1 MVKLFKIT
9 TKLLREQK
17 DILSTLRQS
26 ITERKPI
33 TIDYSGPIDEVLP
46 GKRIDIE
53 PIILGKNTKSGN
65 LVIWAYVFNGVSKKG
80 LPNWKMFRVDRIQ
93 NVNFNPNIEP
103 FSLNDL
109 PGYEK
114 GKAPNAMKSLS
125 SVDVYSPYWYDDQQK
140 QSTEIQPQP
149 EQQPI
154 PEPQSQEA
162 PPIEEPTPEAP
173 PQPVEEPD
181 MDAQNQSQDVFN
193 MLGNKITDV
202 NGRKSISTQ
211 DYNNALNDLYHRKEG
226 EWKDYQRNI
235 GANFRPDEGTRARF
249 NRTSKQELDDLLSK
263 NNIEISDS
271 TIPNNLSEMFRRF
284 KVLINL

>member
-9 TKLLREQK
+9 KSLLREQK

-33 TIDYSGPIDEVLP
+33 TIDYTGPVSEVLP

-53 PIILGKNTKSGN
+53 PIVLGKNAKSGN

-93 NVNFNPNIEP
+93 NVEFNPNIDP
-103 FSLNDL
+103 FSLTDL
-109 PGYEK
+109 PGYKK

-125 SVDVYSPYWYDDQQK
+125 SVEVYSPYWYDDQQK
-140 QSTEIQPQP
+140 QSPEIQPQP
-149 EQQPI
+149 EQQPK
-154 PEPQSQEA
+154 PQQT
-162 PPIEEPTPEAP
+162 PPIEEPTTETP

-202 NGRKSISTQ
+202 NGRKTVSSQ

-226 EWKDYQRNI
+226 EWKDYQRSI
-235 GANFRPDEGTRARF
+235 GANFRPGEGTRERF
-249 NRTSKQELDDLLSK
+249 DRTSKQELDNLLSK

-271 TIPNNLSEMFRRF
+271 NIPNNLSEMFRRF